1 MNQQIASSAEEQAT
15 VAKEINELIVG
26 VNSLA
31 EETSIT
37 ATKTDEKVSELTAT
51 AQTLEKRCA
60 YFSV

>member
-1 MNQQIASSAEEQAT
+1 M
-15 VAKEINELIVG
+15 AKEINELIVG